1 MFVTDLPVSAA
12 PHPDLPNVWDDP
24 QTRTRYYLDP
34 NDPLLLV
41 SREWTDAEIAAEND
55 KAAVVGVNKGR
66 LAKRL
71 GNLSGKLAEEIGPK
85 PGTPEYLP
93 GTSSL
98 RGILHPDSTAN
109 AATKALARYQLT
121 AHQTLI
127 ALAKLQLSDL
137 NSAALGAE

>member
-1 MFVTDLPVSAA
+1 MLASELPETAA
-12 PHPDLPNVWDDP
+12 PHGTVPNVWDDP
-24 QTRTRYYLDP
+24 VTRTRYYLDP
-34 NDPLLLV
+34 TDPLLLV

-55 KAAVVGVNKGR
+55 KTAVVTVNR
-66 LAKRL
+66 DRVAKRL
-71 GNLSGKLAEEIGPK
+71 RKLSGKLAEEVGPK

-109 AATKALARYQLT
+109 ATVKALAGFQLT

-127 ALAKLQLSDL
+127 ALAKLQLGDL
-137 NSAALGAE
+137 NSAVLGAE